1 MKTKRFICLLLLLAL
16 SLSCLSGCIAGLP
29 SEGNSLKDKGTSS
42 ERESAK
48 APESSLEPEVQP
60 TDAPAMGMTVPII
73 SELYSLEL
81 SDNYGS
87 TGSYHVPQI
96 NCDSADA
103 LAINREIAEHYGP
116 IVEEEQGHIASN
128 VSITCYEIE
137 WKLIVNGDCFALI
150 ISRLYPNDCRYYDV
164 YNFSA
169 VTGAK
174 MENTELLNQFNMEMY
189 EFLDLAQA
197 AAEDFFV
204 TRANAVGVEQD
215 DYYWELLE
223 ATISDDVICPD
234 MPLFVNEDGG
244 LSIITPIGSFA
255 GAEFY
260 WEIIAIT

>member
-29 SEGNSLKDKGTSS
+29 SEGNSLMEKGTSS

-48 APESSLEPEVQP
+48 VPESSLEPDVQP
-60 TDAPAMGMTVPII
+60 TDAPAMDMTDPI

-103 LAINREIAEHYGP
+103 LAINREIAEYYSS
-116 IVEEEQGHIASN
+116 IVEEEQENIAGN
-128 VSITCYEIE
+128 VSIICYEIA

-150 ISRLYPNDCRYYDV
+150 VSCAYPGDNRSYKV
-164 YNFSA
+164 YNFDSL
-169 VTGAK
+169 TGTRLSNA
-174 MENTELLNQFNMEMY
+174 ELLNQFNMEMY

-204 TRANAVGVEQD
+204 TRANAMGVEQD

-223 ATISDDVICPD
+223 ATISDDVIYAD

-260 WEIIAIT
+260 WEIIPIT